1 MLTALSAA
9 LLLAGCG
16 QSSAPA
22 ISNNGTGNGVL
33 PPGAGP
39 QTRYDLAQG
48 CYALKSIPLN
58 SYAVKD
64 GSGAYAATAPNAAG
78 GEAFFMK
85 PTALGKYMFYAR
97 DQSYLVANG
106 SSAGSATTPGEPAD
120 WTVDTA
126 DGGKNFTVFS
136 ASANKALAADPATG
150 KLILADAS
158 SAGSAAQFGFDAA
171 TGCTDYPE
179 AQLNTTGATFKG
191 RGVDQPVLGFADVHN
206 HLSATNFLGGAHYG
220 KPFSPYGITD
230 DLKNCSAI
238 HGPNGLLDVIG
249 NFEAYGTPVQE
260 HDTVG
265 WPTFNSWPA
274 AQSLMHEGTYYKW
287 VERAWMAGLRLMVS
301 NTVENQTLCNLE
313 SKVQGHL
320 NQNCNEMDSAA
331 SQVQFLHDMQ
341 DYIDAQEG
349 GPGKG
354 WFRLVTSPQQ
364 ARQVIND
371 GKLAVVTGIEISHL
385 FNCNVTQPLG
395 VAETDGCSKADV
407 DAQLDRLYN
416 LGVREMFTLHEF
428 DNAFGGNGIF
438 NGNILNVGNFVDTG
452 SFWKTHDCP
461 VEKNGYFYSPGSVM
475 TTSDPTGVTD
485 PITSALL
492 GLVGVTGIGLPVY
505 PSVAQCNSRGLTD
518 LGRYAIQEMMKKKI
532 VLDIDHMSLQ
542 IKGDLLD
549 IAEQQTPVYPVI
561 SAHGGHGGIS
571 MDQAHRIIDDGG
583 LIYPMHNNG
592 TVWISELN
600 KLKPLRNPKYPF
612 AMGYGDDTNGL
623 AIQAGPRGAGSTP
636 ISYPFTLF
644 QGPDWGPQF
653 NGIQPVSF
661 DREVTGKRTFDDNA
675 EGNAHYGL
683 KADWVEEVRLEA
695 ISDAKKTNAAH
706 PDQPQIDP
714 DQEARDALGTLY
726 NSAEGYL
733 EMWER
738 TLNR

>member
-1 MLTALSAA
+1 MSAA

-16 QSSAPA
+16 SSSAP
-22 ISNNGTGNGVL
+22 SNNAGVGNGVL
-33 PPGAGP
+33 PAGAVP

-48 CYALKSIPLN
+48 CYALKSVPLN
-58 SYAVKD
+58 RYAVQD
-64 GSGAYAATAPNAAG
+64 GSGAYAATATTPAAG
-78 GEAFFMK
+78 EGFFMK
-85 PTALGKYMFYAR
+85 PTALGKYMLYAR
-97 DQSYLVANG
+97 NTNYLAANG
-106 SSAGSATTPGEPAD
+106 SSVGSTSSPGEAND
-120 WTVDTA
+120 WTIDTP
-126 DGGKNFTVFS
+126 DNGKDFSVFS
-136 ASANKALAADPATG
+136 ASANKTLAVDPSSG
-150 KLILADAS
+150 KLILADAAS
-158 SAGSAAQFGFDAA
+158 TGDAAKFAFDAA
-171 TGCTDYPE
+171 PGCTNYPE
-179 AQLNTTGATFKG
+179 AQLNTTGYTFKG

-220 KPFSPYGITD
+220 APFSRFGITD
-230 DLKNCSAI
+230 DLKNCSAV
-238 HGPNGLLDVIG
+238 HGPNGLEDVIG
-249 NFEAYGTPVQE
+249 NFEAYGTPVKE

-265 WPTFNSWPA
+265 WPTFVDWPA
-274 AQSLMHEGTYYKW
+274 ATSLMHEGTYYKW

-313 SKVQGHL
+313 SKVQLHPV
-320 NQNCNEMDSAA
+320 QNCNEMDSAA

-371 GKLAVVTGIEISHL
+371 GKLAVVMGIEISHL

-395 VAETDGCSKADV
+395 VAETDGCSKTDI
-407 DAQLDRLYN
+407 DTQLARLYN
-416 LGVREMFTLHEF
+416 LGIREMFTLHEF
-428 DNAFGGNGIF
+428 DNALGGNGIF

-461 VEKNGYFYSPGSVM
+461 VEKDGYFYNPGSVM

-492 GLVGVTGIGLPVY
+492 GLVGVTGVGLPVY
-505 PSVAQCNSRGLTD
+505 PSTAQCNSRGLTD
-518 LGRYAIQEMMKKKI
+518 LGRYAIQQMIAKKI
-532 VLDIDHMSLQ
+532 VLDIDHMSLA

-571 MDQAHRIIDDGG
+571 MDQARRIINDGG
-583 LIYPMHNNG
+583 LIYPMHSNG

-600 KLKPLRNPKYPF
+600 KLKPLRNPKYFF
-612 AMGYGDDTNGL
+612 AMGYGADTNGL

-636 ISYPFTLF
+636 ITYPFTLF
-644 QGPDWGPQF
+644 QGTDWSGPQF
-653 NGIQPVSF
+653 AGIAPVSF

-695 ISDAKKTNAAH
+695 IADARKTNAAN
-706 PDQPQIDP
+706 PGQPQVDP
-714 DQEARDALGTLY
+714 DAEAREALGDLY
-726 NSAEGYL
+726 NSAEAYL

-738 TLNR
+738 TENR